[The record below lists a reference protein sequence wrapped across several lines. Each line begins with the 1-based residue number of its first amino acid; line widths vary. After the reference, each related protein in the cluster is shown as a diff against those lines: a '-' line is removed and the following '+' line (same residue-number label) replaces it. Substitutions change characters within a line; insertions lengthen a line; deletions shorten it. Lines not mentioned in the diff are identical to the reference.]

1 MEEGGGSCFPSP
13 EVGQASHSTVLN
25 ASGRI
30 RNAMRE
36 GANLFVEAIGGGQ
49 SHAIMHSSMK
59 PLNNHFSVKV
69 SRLGESENFSS
80 QFWEISDSNNL
91 SSPCLHWISDIEK
104 PRIGIARFVESSI
117 KGTESRHQ
125 PYLSGN
131 NITAFA
137 QSAPPADSAALGQK
151 FFFAKGQIWL
161 AEFGQE
167 TGAFS

>member
-1 MEEGGGSCFPSP
+1 MQWESEPICLWRPLHCIQIKVVKVMQSCI
-13 EVGQASHSTVLN
+13 VTWNHY
-25 ASGRI
+25 
-30 RNAMRE
+30 
-36 GANLFVEAIGGGQ
+36 
-49 SHAIMHSSMK
+49 
-59 PLNNHFSVKV
+59 NHFAPIHVLTIFNTSV
-69 SRLGESENFSS
+69 RRFLGESESFSS

-91 SSPCLHWISDIEK
+91 SSPCLHRISDIEK

-151 FFFAKGQIWL
+151 FFFCKRTDMAGRVW
-161 AEFGQE
+161 
-167 TGAFS
+167 TGDRCMLFKWRNFPLTRSSY